1 MAIASIILGIVFIA
15 GGIFCMTA
23 PVDTFMTIMSLFAAM
38 MFVYGIFGIIRF
50 FKRQS
55 LVPEF
60 IVSILAVI
68 VGFVYLFRPG
78 NNVEPGTMA
87 GLDRIVLFMVAAWF
101 LVKGCVSVYYSVRTR
116 FFNDHWIY
124 GFVTGLLSA
133 VLGIFSFIYPNV
145 AASSVGIL
153 VGLWFIQCGVDFI
166 VFGMTAKYIEN
177 VVEETRKSINRTMNE
192 VRNAAAEYSRQLNGD
207 VTESTQNS
215 DDKSEKSE

>member
-23 PVDTFMTIMSLFAAM
+23 PVNTFMTIMSLFAAM

-78 NNVEPGTMA
+78 NN
-87 GLDRIVLFMVAAWF
+87 
-101 LVKGCVSVYYSVRTR
+101 
-116 FFNDHWIY
+116 
-124 GFVTGLLSA
+124 
-133 VLGIFSFIYPNV
+133 
-145 AASSVGIL
+145 SSP
-153 VGLWFIQCGVDFI
+153 FD
-166 VFGMTAKYIEN
+166 YI
-177 VVEETRKSINRTMNE
+177 
-192 VRNAAAEYSRQLNGD
+192 
-207 VTESTQNS
+207 
-215 DDKSEKSE
+215 